1 MTSEV
6 RGQQL
11 VALRGSDD
19 LDRRHKGKIGDG
31 SVTSDKENGIAA
43 AGHLPGNA
51 FQVIARTVHKVETSL
66 FERLAVLNGVVQAH
80 VWIALARRANG
91 LERDIVQAAKF
102 VAPGGIA
109 LG

>member
-1 MTSEV
+1 MEPLPVTKKM
-6 RGQQL
+6 
-11 VALRGSDD
+11 ALQ
-19 LDRRHKGKIGDG
+19 
-31 SVTSDKENGIAA
+31 A

-80 VWIALARRANG
+80 VWIALACRANG
-91 LERDIVQAAKF
+91 LERDIVQTAKF
-102 VAPGGIA
+102 VAPRGIA